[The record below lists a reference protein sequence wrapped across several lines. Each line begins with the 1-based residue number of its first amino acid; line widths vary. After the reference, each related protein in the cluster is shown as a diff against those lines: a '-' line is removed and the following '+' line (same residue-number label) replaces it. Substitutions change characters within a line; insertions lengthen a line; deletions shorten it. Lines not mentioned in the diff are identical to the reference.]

1 MSRTVHIIGAG
12 LAGLSAAVRLAE
24 CGMPIVVH
32 EANAQAGGR
41 CRSYHDPFIGMAID
55 NGNHLLLSGNHA
67 ALAFLRTIGGDRH
80 MVGPDEAVFHFADFA
95 SGARWTINLGK
106 SRLPWWILDADR
118 RVPNTGLADYLRLGR
133 LLWAGAGETVADRIR
148 CHGILYD
155 NLVRPLLVAA
165 LNIDPKQG
173 SAALAGAI
181 VRGTLVAGG
190 DACRPLVARDGLT
203 EAFVGPALAYL
214 RARGAQVRLEQQL
227 HRVGFEAGRVAA
239 LDFGD
244 GAVALTPH
252 DLVVMAVPPTAVRTL
267 LPGVSVPTRFRPIL
281 NAHFKY
287 EAPPATPAL
296 IGVVNATVEWLFAF
310 PGRLSVTISDAC
322 ALTDLPREELAAKI
336 WREVVGVAQ
345 LDPAAAA
352 TLPPWQIVRE
362 RRATFEATPEEN
374 AKRPGAVTAWPNL
387 FLAGDWTSTGLPAT
401 IEGAIRSGHRAAE
414 LVMQATP

>member
-1 MSRTVHIIGAG
+1 MARTVHIIGAG

-24 CGMPIVVH
+24 RGAQVVVH

-41 CRSYHDPFIGMAID
+41 CRSYHDPFIGMTID

-67 ALAFLRTIGGDRH
+67 ALAFLRTIGGERH
-80 MVGPDEAVFHFADFA
+80 LVGPDAAVFHFADGA
-95 SGARWTINLGK
+95 SGARWTLDLGR
-106 SRLPWWILDADR
+106 SRLPWWIFHADR
-118 RVPNTGLADYLRLGR
+118 RVPNTGPIDYLRLGR

-148 CHGILYD
+148 CDGVLYA

-181 VRGTLVAGG
+181 VRGTLAAGG
-190 DACRPLVARDGLT
+190 DACRPLIARDGLT
-203 EAFVGPALAYL
+203 AAFVDPALAYL
-214 RARGAQVRLEQQL
+214 HERGAQVRLEQQL
-227 HRVGFEAGRVAA
+227 HRVTFEAGRAAA
-239 LDFGD
+239 LDFGE
-244 GAVALTPH
+244 GAVALAPH
-252 DLVVMAVPPTAVRTL
+252 DVVVMAVPPPAVRTL

-287 EAPPATPAL
+287 DAPPAL
-296 IGVVNATVEWLFAF
+296 VGVVNATVEWLFAL
-310 PGRLSVTISDAC
+310 PGRLSVTISDAG
-322 ALTDLPREELAAKI
+322 ALTDLPREELAARI
-336 WREVVGVAQ
+336 WREVVGIAQ

-362 RRATFEATPEEN
+362 RRATFEATPAED

-387 FLAGDWTSTGLPAT
+387 FLAGDWTRTGLPAT
-401 IEGAIRSGHRAAE
+401 IEGAVRSGHRAAE